1 MAGEKRGIFD
11 TSMFET
17 DIEKIDCRDEIFML
31 QPDDEP
37 FIAILS
43 QMNKFRTIK
52 TEFMW
57 FEDDLLGNYTQLNM
71 AAHAAAGIT
80 LLTVDDAGIFMEGDI
95 IMDESTGE
103 TMLITNV
110 DPTNNKIVV
119 IRSFGTIA
127 AAQIDDGDYLY
138 KLGNAMQE
146 AYTTP
151 ESLVTAKS
159 KKTNFVQIF
168 SKSVQIS
175 NTADAEETY
184 GGKRRNLE
192 RKNKAIEMKRD
203 IESQFL
209 WGEKAENLSS
219 AHPRRTTGG
228 IYEFIKTN
236 GPTLDM
242 SSAALTETA
251 FEGWL
256 RNVFL
261 YSGADRYLFT
271 GPLVASQISQFASD
285 KQRIEAG
292 ITTKY
297 GVKVRTYHSTL
308 GDIHIVVDRHFIG
321 PHAGK
326 GLAID
331 VKQMWY
337 RYLQG
342 EDLTITLNQQSKKDH
357 YKLDEYAGTIGFEI
371 HNDKLHGIM
380 KGVQ

>member
-71 AAHAAAGIT
+71 AAHAAAGVTVLI
-80 LLTVDDAGIFMEGDI
+80 VDDAGFFQENDI

-103 TMLITNV
+103 TMRIVSVDSATQITV
-110 DPTNNKIVV
+110 E
-119 IRSFGTIA
+119 RSWGATA
-127 AAQIDDGDYLY
+127 AAQIQDNDYLY

-151 ESLVTAKS
+151 EALVTAKS
-159 KKTNFVQIF
+159 KKTNYVQIF

-209 WGEKAENLSS
+209 WGEKAESLAS

-242 SSAALTETA
+242 SSAAITESA

-256 RNVFL
+256 KDVFL
-261 YSGADRYLFT
+261 YSGNDRYLFT
-271 GPLVASQISQFASD
+271 GPLIASQISQFAAG

-292 ITTKY
+292 TTIKY

-308 GDIHIVVDRHFIG
+308 GDIHVVVDRHFIG

-342 EDLTITLNQQSKKDH
+342 EDLTLTLNQQNKKDH

-371 HNDKLHGIM
+371 HNDKLHGIV
-380 KGVQ
+380 KGVL